1 MMQQRVFDEELAKKK
16 QEIEQQL
23 SSQGNEK
30 GDAEILAAIEKDFE
44 NNQDAV
50 VEMLIGNVM
59 NVNIDIPKVVK
70 GNFEED

>member
-1 MMQQRVFDEELAKKK
+1 MAKKR
-16 QEIEQQL
+16 QDIEKQL
-23 SSQGNEK
+23 STQGNEK
-30 GDAEILAAIEKDFE
+30 GDEEILAAIEVDYNE
-44 NNQDAV
+44 NLDVV

>member
-44 NNQDAV
+44 NNQDDV
-50 VEMLIGNVM
+50 VQMLIGNVM